1 MVTKQQVSGSW
12 RELIGGIKQRWGEL
26 TDDDLTRVEGDLDQ
40 LVGLIQRKS
49 GETRA
54 EIEEYIEHLL
64 EGSGGMVDTARQYAD
79 QARRSVQEAS
89 QQVTEQVQTGYVEA
103 EKMMQRHPL
112 ESVAISFGV
121 GLISGLVVGLMI
133 RPK

>member
-26 TDDDLTRVEGDLDQ
+26 TDDDLSRVEGDLDQ
-40 LVGLIQRKS
+40 LVGLIQAKC
-49 GETRA
+49 GESRE
-54 EIEEYIEHLL
+54 EIEEYIDHLL
-64 EGSGGMVDTARQYAD
+64 EGSGHIVDTARHYAD
-79 QARRSVQEAS
+79 QARRTVQEAS
-89 QQVTEQVQTGYVEA
+89 HHVTEQVQTGYVEA
-103 EKMMQRHPL
+103 ERMMQRHPL
-112 ESVAISFGV
+112 ESVAIGFGV